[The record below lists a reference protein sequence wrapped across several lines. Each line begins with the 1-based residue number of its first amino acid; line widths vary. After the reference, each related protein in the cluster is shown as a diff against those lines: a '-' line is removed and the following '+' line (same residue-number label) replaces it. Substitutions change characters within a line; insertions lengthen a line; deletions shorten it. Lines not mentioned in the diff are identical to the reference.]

1 MPIQT
6 SIQLKTTEIRLNEQE
21 LARRFI
27 FKEILKVILLATS
40 GFRLGQTQTKVL
52 HCSVARHERICVV
65 GMGP

>member
-6 SIQLKTTEIRLNEQE
+6 SIQLKTTKIRLNEQE

-40 GFRLGQTQTKVL
+40 GFRLGQT
-52 HCSVARHERICVV
+52 
-65 GMGP
+65 GPSKMTYVYNGIRVK